1 MENWCRHHHRHLGR
15 WWLSPLC
22 HCSLIS
28 SILEVTRANGNTLWA
43 AVLYL
48 VLALGKAEIA
58 LLGWTETAA
67 VTYHN
72 IWEGYCLPFFSFGSS
87 TVAEA
92 ERAAAWQSHGCQAM
106 SKRWMHSSAQLASSK
121 LYSSGNDLVS
131 RCHRSFTASDTQ
143 DHPSRTLSE
152 ASLYL
157 DNPSPLCPKPCLL
170 HSWWTI
176 PTTANGSIFQR
187 TRLRVKILSVVVGK
201 WSHREHPNERDYS
214 HRNRW
219 LPNTGTV
226 SLECTHIPQKV
237 KVHDKYLGTNS
248 HLHCCSW

>member
-1 MENWCRHHHRHLGR
+1 M
-15 WWLSPLC
+15 
-22 HCSLIS
+22 
-28 SILEVTRANGNTLWA
+28 TRANGNTLWA

-48 VLALGKAEIA
+48 VLALGKAEIS

-131 RCHRSFTASDTQ
+131 HCHRSSTASDTQ
-143 DHPSRTLSE
+143 DHSSRTLSE

-157 DNPSPLCPKPCLL
+157 TTVPQALPPAQLVNHTNHCKWVHFPEDTLKSEDIICSGWEMVTRTASQWERLFASKSLASQHRDCI
-170 HSWWTI
+170 SWMYTH
-176 PTTANGSIFQR
+176 TTEGES
-187 TRLRVKILSVVVGK
+187 
-201 WSHREHPNERDYS
+201 
-214 HRNRW
+214 
-219 LPNTGTV
+219 
-226 SLECTHIPQKV
+226 
-237 KVHDKYLGTNS
+237 
-248 HLHCCSW
+248 SW